1 MKDLVNA
8 RGRWGKTIERQS
20 GEIETIW
27 NRVQGTWTTFLK
39 RLADHIL
46 DTVIV
51 ILLMKKPRLR
61 EVHQVTGIE
70 EQG

>member
-27 NRVQGTWTTFLK
+27 NRVQGTWTTLLR

-51 ILLMKKPRLR
+51 TLMKKPRLR